1 MNSSQGH
8 SITPTLTARR
18 QIHTV
23 LAVAII
29 CLLPVSA
36 AAQDPSTVDNWTA
49 SRTPDGQPDLQGRWT
64 MATFTPLERPDRFA
78 DREFLTEEEAAAL
91 QDQLTAEGV
100 DPLRHD
106 AFGIADPEARE
117 KAVYQ
122 ANRRGPDGRG
132 YVHYDNS
139 MWLREER
146 PKGLSSLRTSL
157 IIDPPNGRLPSL
169 TADAQRRHGQL
180 PPGRGT
186 ESYEA
191 RTLSERC
198 IVWPHEG
205 PPMLPP
211 SYNDI
216 LQIFQTPD
224 YVVIFQEMSNN
235 NPRIVPMD
243 GRPHLPESIRL
254 WPGDSRGH
262 WRGDTL
268 VVETTNF
275 PQDAQYHR
283 NFRFRGSSE
292 ALRVIERF
300 TRVGADRIH
309 YEFTVEDPT
318 SWASSWSAEVP
329 MIRTDKMMYEYA
341 CHEGNYGIPNIL
353 GMARNLEEQAAEGAP
368 SNTGTK

>member
-1 MNSSQGH
+1 M
-8 SITPTLTARR
+8 TRR
-18 QIHTV
+18 HV
-23 LAVAII
+23 SMLFAVIAII
-29 CLLPVSA
+29 CLGSLPALGQTRTVA
-36 AAQDPSTVDNWTA
+36 ADGWTA
-49 SRTPDGQPDLQGRWT
+49 PRTPDGQPDLQGRWT

-91 QDQLTAEGV
+91 MEQLTADGV

-106 AFGIADPEARE
+106 AFSIADSEARE

-122 ANRRGPDGRG
+122 QNRDPS
-132 YVHYDNS
+132 YVHYDNTI
-139 MWLREER
+139 WLREER
-146 PKGLSSLRTSL
+146 PKGLSSRRTSL
-157 IIDPPNGRLPSL
+157 IVEPRDGRLPSL
-169 TADAQRRHGQL
+169 TSAAQQRESQTAA
-180 PPGRGT
+180 GRGT
-186 ESYEA
+186 DSYES

-198 IVWPHEG
+198 IAWPHEG

-243 GRPHLPESIRL
+243 GRPHLPRTIRL

-262 WRGDTL
+262 WEGETL

-275 PQDAQYHR
+275 SHKAGYHR

-292 ALRVIERF
+292 ALRVVERF
-300 TRVGADRIH
+300 TRVDPDRIH

-318 SWASSWSAEVP
+318 SWASAWVAEVP
-329 MIRTDKMMYEYA
+329 MIRTDEMMFEYA
-341 CHEGNYGIPNIL
+341 CHEGNHGIPNIL
-353 GMARNLEEQAAEGAP
+353 SIARNLEKQAVEEAAAE
-368 SNTGTK
+368 TGSR

>member
-1 MNSSQGH
+1 MTRRHFSTIFAVTAIFCLGPLPAVSQTQT
-8 SITPTLTARR
+8 S
-18 QIHTV
+18 
-23 LAVAII
+23 AVDSWA
-29 CLLPVSA
+29 P
-36 AAQDPSTVDNWTA
+36 P
-49 SRTPDGQPDLQGRWT
+49 RTPDGRPDLQGRWT

-78 DREFLTEEEAAAL
+78 GQEFLTEEEASAL
-91 QDQLTAEGV
+91 MEELTATGV

-106 AFGIADPEARE
+106 AFSIDDSEARQE
-117 KAVYQ
+117 AVYQ
-122 ANRRGPDGRG
+122 VNRDQS
-132 YVHYDNS
+132 YVHYDNTI
-139 MWLREER
+139 WLREER
-146 PKGLSSLRTSL
+146 PKGLSSRRTSL
-157 IIDPPNGRLPSL
+157 IVDPPDGRLPSL
-169 TADAQRRHGQL
+169 TSAAQQRESQTAA
-180 PPGRGT
+180 GRGT
-186 ESYEA
+186 DSYES

-243 GRPHLPESIRL
+243 GRPHLPQTIRL

-262 WRGDTL
+262 WQGETL

-275 PQDAQYHR
+275 SQKARYHR

-292 ALRVIERF
+292 ALRVVERF
-300 TRVGADRIH
+300 TRVDADRIH

-318 SWASSWSAEVP
+318 SWASAWIAEVP
-329 MIRTDKMMYEYA
+329 MIRTDEMMFEYA
-341 CHEGNYGIPNIL
+341 CHEGNRGIPNIL
-353 GMARNLEEQAAEGAP
+353 SIARNLEKQAVEEAASE
-368 SNTGTK
+368 TGSR